1 MILLRKRHAAAPRNQ
16 FEVAEKKM
24 QALLKACVSNGTL
37 APFGSRCHALPSV
50 AIAHT
55 KNCPGYSPIELDL
68 AFNGHLVYDVY
79 ETMMFSL
86 HQKNSADFWPHPTSS
101 NHWWP
106 PSMLFSSVFCSEDY
120 NGNGLVSL
128 AEMDGC
134 VTVAGQRWA
143 DNWSATFP
151 AIKWPRFWWDFR
163 FKTG

>member
-1 MILLRKRHAAAPRNQ
+1 
-16 FEVAEKKM
+16 
-24 QALLKACVSNGTL
+24 
-37 APFGSRCHALPSV
+37 
-50 AIAHT
+50 
-55 KNCPGYSPIELDL
+55 
-68 AFNGHLVYDVY
+68 
-79 ETMMFSL
+79 MMFSL